1 MRSLD
6 LACLRD
12 EPAQQ
17 SGDRDHEVYGNN
29 PGQHGDWDLKQQCQM
44 LMMDTNAYPDH
55 SMADMPDICYSIKCR
70 APGRRG
76 YYRAGPALEGTP
88 CGTDKVKIF
97 AVIKYLAWPLSLCPD
112 LPRGRVCAEHDQ
124 RGGEHRGGVV

>member
-1 MRSLD
+1 MRRLD

-12 EPAQQ
+12 EPAEQ
-17 SGDRDHEVYGNN
+17 SGDRDHEVYDNN

-97 AVIKYLAWPLSLCPD
+97 AVMKIFSLAVESVS
-112 LPRGRVCAEHDQ
+112 RSVTRARVCGTRSA
-124 RGGEHRGGVV
+124 RG